1 MYTRFSRKACQIRR
15 NVGEIENELYAWLK
29 GKLVPGYRE
38 NIRQIEGYVVML
50 NGRREAG

>member
-29 GKLVPGYRE
+29 GKLVPGYCRD
-38 NIRQIEGYVVML
+38 IRQIEGYGVMFK
-50 NGRREAG
+50 GRRTAG